1 MRAKYKKNLFF
12 FIPKPQPIFMFDV
25 NKDSQSSFFSIVLF
39 LHLRL
44 LYIQSLR
51 TYIILSSTP
60 NFLGN
65 KARKD
70 SVIQNFA
77 LSLQLNY
84 IKV

>member
-25 NKDSQSSFFSIVLF
+25 NKDS
-39 LHLRL
+39 
-44 LYIQSLR
+44 LR
-51 TYIILSSTP
+51 TYNILSSTP

-77 LSLQLNY
+77 LSLHLNY
-84 IKV
+84 I